1 MCASALQ
8 PPLYASV
15 ALHSEGEK
23 IFIFEVPP
31 PASLSSSGS
40 GGLVNSAGD
49 TVRLGT
55 ERGFTHLY
63 YCGQRQGSGGT
74 GGIGSIFYRNN
85 GPETVCGP
93 SGGVQCSLCEALQES
108 LTNRVPPEGSE
119 GGLGEHLVNA
129 IWGDVQLPAGGGTA
143 TPTRTTGLGVGS
155 SGSVL
160 TCDADTSAAQQALW
174 RLLRVLLLQVSEQAH
189 PEASSWTR
197 RLGGQGG
204 LGPSGEARAK
214 TLPDGWM
221 GGAIR
226 SLWDTLLLGINQLAK
241 VVERESPATSLDCG
255 RATVS
260 GSRCIEAV
268 SASSS
273 PEQVYTHTHTHTHTN
288 TQTHTQTYNNVCV
301 SVCFCVCVYYIYV
314 CMYYIYYIYGIEY

>member
-1 MCASALQ
+1 MCQNALQ

-15 ALHSEGEK
+15 ALHSQGEK
-23 IFIFEVPP
+23 IFIFEAPP

-49 TVRLGT
+49 AVRLGT

-63 YCGQRQGSGGT
+63 YCGQRQGSGSRST
-74 GGIGSIFYRNN
+74 S
-85 GPETVCGP
+85 PETVCGP
-93 SGGVQCSLCEALQES
+93 YGGVQCSLCEALQES

-129 IWGDVQLPAGGGTA
+129 VWGDVQLPAGGGTA
-143 TPTRTTGLGVGS
+143 AATRATGLGVGS
-155 SGSVL
+155 SASAL
-160 TCDADTSAAQQALW
+160 TCDTDTCVAQHAIW
-174 RLLRVLLLQVSEQAH
+174 RLLRVLLLQVSEQSH
-189 PEASSWTR
+189 PDASSWAR

-204 LGPSGEARAK
+204 LGRGMAK

-241 VVERESPATSLDCG
+241 VVERESPATSMDCG

-260 GSRCIEAV
+260 GTRCIEAV

-273 PEQVYTHTHTHTHTN
+273 PEQVHTHTHTHTHTTYTN
-288 TQTHTQTYNNVCV
+288 T
-301 SVCFCVCVYYIYV
+301 
-314 CMYYIYYIYGIEY
+314 

>member
-1 MCASALQ
+1 M
-8 PPLYASV
+8 
-15 ALHSEGEK
+15 
-23 IFIFEVPP
+23 
-31 PASLSSSGS
+31 
-40 GGLVNSAGD
+40 NSTGD

-63 YCGQRQGSGGT
+63 YCGQRQGSGGRST
-74 GGIGSIFYRNN
+74 

-119 GGLGEHLVNA
+119 GVLGEHLVNA
-129 IWGDVQLPAGGGTA
+129 VWGDVQLPAGGGTA
-143 TPTRTTGLGVGS
+143 APTRTSGLGVGS
-155 SGSVL
+155 SASAL
-160 TCDADTSAAQQALW
+160 TCDADTSAAQHALW
-174 RLLRVLLLQVSEQAH
+174 RLLRVLLLQVSEQSH
-189 PEASSWTR
+189 PEASSWAR
-197 RLGGQGG
+197 RSGGQGGLGGG

-260 GSRCIEAV
+260 GTRCIEAV

-273 PEQVYTHTHTHTHTN
+273 PEQVNTHTHTHTHTHRH
-288 TQTHTQTYNNVCV
+288 THRHTHKHTIMCVCLCVFVCV
-301 SVCFCVCVYYIYV
+301 CIIYMYV
-314 CMYYIYYIYGIEY
+314 CIIYIIYMVLNIK